1 MFKKVTH
8 TARRSSKGRRN
19 TNLEK
24 QRGAIAI
31 EFAALFAVFFIILYA
46 VMAYSLPLLLTL
58 TFKQLSS
65 DAGRA
70 AIKVDQALP
79 DTEYIAVVARE
90 VTRVVDSSWLPKG
103 WVTGNCPTPKE
114 TGIAW
119 MPLPSSPSS
128 GSYGF
133 IAKDS
138 LDKKPDSSIVK
149 ENPDTEED
157 ESNNYRYILQVC
169 LQRKYNT
176 AGKAEERAIIPTINL
191 LGIKIPSLP
200 EVDGEVVIRTQTTVR
215 L

>member
-1 MFKKVTH
+1 M
-8 TARRSSKGRRN
+8 RRN
-19 TNLEK
+19 TNLNK

-46 VMAYSLPLLLTL
+46 VIAYSLPLLLTL

-70 AIKVDQALP
+70 AIKVDQALS

-90 VTRVVDSSWLPKG
+90 VTRVVDSSWLPKD
-103 WVTGNCPTPKE
+103 WVTGNCPAPKQ

-119 MPLPSSPSS
+119 MPLPNSSKS

-133 IAKDS
+133 IAKDI
-138 LDKKPDSSIVK
+138 LDTKS
-149 ENPDTEED
+149 E
-157 ESNNYRYILQVC
+157 NYRYILQVC

>member
-1 MFKKVTH
+1 MFKKIAH
-8 TARRSSKGRRN
+8 TARRPLKGRRS
-19 TNLEK
+19 TNLNK

-46 VMAYSLPLLLTL
+46 VIAYSLPLLLTL

-65 DAGRA
+65 DASRA

-79 DTEYIAVVARE
+79 DAEYINIVAQE
-90 VTRVVDSSWLPKG
+90 VTRVVDSSWLPRN
-103 WVTGNCPTPKE
+103 WVTGNCPVPKPVPKITWE
-114 TGIAW
+114 
-119 MPLPSSPSS
+119 PLPNSSNS

-133 IAKDS
+133 IAKEVLDS
-138 LDKKPDSSIVK
+138 K
-149 ENPDTEED
+149 T
-157 ESNNYRYILQVC
+157 NNYRYILQVC
-169 LQRKYNT
+169 LQRKYNA
-176 AGKAEERAIIPTINL
+176 AGKAEDRAIIPTINL